1 MGVITSYLK
10 FHPLRNEFKTKS
22 SVIPLLVDH
31 EGAPFTSNNAITR
44 ILNKVFG
51 KKIGV
56 SMLRN
61 IYLTDKY
68 GDKIG
73 ELEQDAK
80 EMGTSAST
88 IQNQYVKLDSESKEK
103 SD

>member
-1 MGVITSYLK
+1 
-10 FHPLRNEFKTKS
+10 
-22 SVIPLLVDH
+22 VDYQG
-31 EGAPFTSNNAITR
+31 EVFTSNNAITR
-44 ILNKVFG
+44 MLNKVFG

-61 IYLTDKY
+61 IFLTDKY
-68 GDKIG
+68 GDKVK

-88 IQNQYVKLDSESKEK
+88 IQNQYVKLDGET
-103 SD
+103 D